1 VSAIVSSQQVS
12 WWDVHLFVEP
22 LLTEARTWPTAGT
35 PEWCALPNGS
45 PAKWAALLDGA
56 RHWALRVETCQLVEC
71 QASSDVSAAADWS
84 AIGQKIRQRNQFF
97 AAKPWLKRVAS

>member
-1 VSAIVSSQQVS
+1 MNRYLSSSAVR
-12 WWDVHLFVEP
+12 WWDFNEWAQP
-22 LLTEARTWPTAGT
+22 LLDAVGEWPTVGT
-35 PEWCALPNGS
+35 QAWFDLADDDPRKL
-45 PAKWAALLDGA
+45 AALYDGA
-56 RHWALRVETCQLVEC
+56 RHWALRVETCQIAEC